1 MYISICMAAR
11 NLIMMSM
18 KLYYIHTYI
27 NVDKFHIHKYNF
39 TESESKNIDITIT
52 PGNQNWLK
60 VLIWSTC

>member
-18 KLYYIHTYI
+18 KLYYIHIYI
-27 NVDKFHIHKYNF
+27 NVDTFHIHKYNF
-39 TESESKNIDITIT
+39 TESESKNIDTTIT